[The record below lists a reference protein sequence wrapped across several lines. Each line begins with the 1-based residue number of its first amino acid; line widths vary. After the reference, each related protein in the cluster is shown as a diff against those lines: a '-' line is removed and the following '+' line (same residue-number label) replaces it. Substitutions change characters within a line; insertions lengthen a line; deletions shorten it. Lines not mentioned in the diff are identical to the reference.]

1 MVDCQS
7 PLSMGLSWQ
16 EYWSEFPC
24 PPPGDRPDPGI
35 KPVSPEL
42 QVDFFFFFTA
52 EPLGKPNRKG
62 RAEQILKVQ
71 QLFSDPLEK

>member
-1 MVDCQS
+1 
-7 PLSMGLSWQ
+7 MGLSWQ

-42 QVDFFFFFTA
+42 QVDFFFFFFTA
-52 EPLGKPNRKG
+52 VPLGKPNRKG
-62 RAEQILKVQ
+62 RAEQFLKVQ
-71 QLFSDPLEK
+71 QLFSYPLEK